1 MVRITC
7 FWPEPIGWNALPTI
21 SNFVAGCEWNSEAQG
36 LLHTTAMLVKLFR
49 KENHMQTFLVPAIAV
64 LLSTTVMGQET
75 GASARSVI
83 ESGGRTVTFTDAVP
97 KEHTGY
103 DSPWH
108 YAHAIR
114 AGDFV
119 YVSGIVIGADAEDSQ
134 PISRER
140 FREHT
145 ERAFDTIQRYL
156 ETAGATLEGM
166 VKINTFHVLDG
177 KSTSLTIDEQALVI
191 AEVKAKYA
199 VEPHPAWTAV
209 GTTGLFSPRGI
220 VEIEV
225 VVFAPP
231 GR

>member
-1 MVRITC
+1 MHR
-7 FWPEPIGWNALPTI
+7 FFI
-21 SNFVAGCEWNSEAQG
+21 S
-36 LLHTTAMLVKLFR
+36 
-49 KENHMQTFLVPAIAV
+49 AIAV
-64 LLSTTVMGQET
+64 LLSTAVAAQEET
-75 GASARSVI
+75 SARSVI
-83 ESGGRTVTFTDAVP
+83 QSGGRVVTFTDAVP

-119 YVSGIVIGADAEDSQ
+119 YISGIVVGAAPDDAV

-140 FREHT
+140 FQEYT
-145 ERAFDTIQRYL
+145 EQAFEIIERYL
-156 ETAGATLEGM
+156 ETAGATPAGL

-177 KSTSLTIDEQALVI
+177 KAIELAIDEQALVI

-220 VEIEV
+220 VEIEIV
-225 VVFAPP
+225 VYAPL
-231 GR
+231 GDEGA